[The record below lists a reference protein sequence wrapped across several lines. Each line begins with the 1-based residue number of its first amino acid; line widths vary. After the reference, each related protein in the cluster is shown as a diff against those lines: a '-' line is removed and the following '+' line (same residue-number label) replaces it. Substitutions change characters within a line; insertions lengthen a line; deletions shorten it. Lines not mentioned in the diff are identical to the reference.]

1 MAADPAFLPSDRY
14 SSKNGAS
21 IVYVKE
27 QMGHSSIQVTVD
39 TYGHLIPG
47 ANACFVHRLAEV
59 SPEKDEKQKQR
70 EMEIPPDLMQIVE
83 GFGGGGWTRT
93 NDLRIMRPSL

>member
-1 MAADPAFLPSDRY
+1 LPSDRY

-59 SPEKDEKQKQR
+59 SPEKDERRKQHRNSRTQG
-70 EMEIPPDLMQIVE
+70 EIEIPPDLMQIVE
-83 GFGGGGWTRT
+83 RLGGGGWTRT